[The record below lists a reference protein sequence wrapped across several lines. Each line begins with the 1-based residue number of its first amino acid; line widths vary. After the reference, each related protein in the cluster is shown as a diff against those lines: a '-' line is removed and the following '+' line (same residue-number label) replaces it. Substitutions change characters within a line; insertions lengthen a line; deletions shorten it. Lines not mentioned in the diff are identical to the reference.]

1 MRRTIPLS
9 MSASELS
16 PSEPPAP
23 PPLPDT
29 ADVNLLAALIA
40 RGEHASSK
48 RSSNTVLLI
57 TIALFVGLGGFYWGW
72 HRVLYLLVAIALHE
86 IGHVIAMRA
95 FGYKNV
101 RMLFIP
107 LFGGLATGEPRESDA
122 AKNAMVALAGPAFG
136 LVTAAAAIALAYALG
151 SPPMLVEFAWISL
164 LLNAFNLLPLVPL
177 DGGQVAND
185 TLFSRYPVLELIFRL
200 LAVAALGWL
209 AFALQAWVLALL
221 PVFLLISTPLAYRRA
236 CLIRDARLD
245 PSWQTRPLDLE
256 AAARLRAIV
265 ATLFKSVAPSAYEK
279 KLPEHAHG
287 LWMDIR
293 KRFPGPGRT
302 TALLAAYLTLC
313 LIVVPVIAML
323 LVVGFESPVFAQ

>member
-1 MRRTIPLS
+1 MI
-9 MSASELS
+9 ASDLS
-16 PSEPPAP
+16 PSEPPPP
-23 PPLPDT
+23 PPLPSAD
-29 ADVNLLAALIA
+29 DVNLLAALIA
-40 RGEHASSK
+40 RGENSSGK
-48 RSSNTVLLI
+48 GSSSTVLLI
-57 TIALFVGLGGFYWGW
+57 TIALFVGLGGVYWGW
-72 HRVLYLLVAIALHE
+72 RMVIYLLVAIALHE

-136 LVTAAAAIALAYALG
+136 LITAAVAAALAFVLG
-151 SPPMLVEFAWISL
+151 SPPLLVEFAWISL

-200 LAVAALGWL
+200 LAVAGLGWL
-209 AFALQAWVLALL
+209 AFELQAWVLALL
-221 PVFLLISTPLAYRRA
+221 PVFLLISTPIAYRRA
-236 CLIRDARLD
+236 RLVRDARRD
-245 PSWQTRPLDLE
+245 PSWQTRQLDHE
-256 AAARLRAIV
+256 AMGKLRAII
-265 ATLFKSVAPSAYEK
+265 ATLFASVSPATYEK
-279 KLPEHAHG
+279 KLPEHVHG

-302 TALLAAYLTLC
+302 TALLAVYLSLC
-313 LIVVPVIAML
+313 LIVVPVIAVL
-323 LVVGFESPVFAQ
+323 LVVALESPVFVDME